1 MDFNIRLENLIEEKN
16 VSQKQLAI
24 DLHVSKSTIN
34 GYITGYREPDFE
46 MLVRLATYLD
56 SSTDYLLGLSNEK
69 KPAPSKLDA
78 DEAELIRLYR
88 TLIPKHKNL
97 VMGQVKFFHGH
108 PDDE

>member
-34 GYITGYREPDFE
+34 GYITGYREPDFA
-46 MLVRLATYLD
+46 MLTRLATYLD
-56 SSTDYLLGLSNEK
+56 SSTDYLLGLSDEK
-69 KPAPSKLDA
+69 NPAPSTLDA

-88 TLIPKHKNL
+88 ALIPKHRKL
-97 VMGQVKFFHGH
+97 VMGQVKFLHEH
-108 PDDE
+108 PDE

>member
-24 DLHVSKSTIN
+24 DMHVSKSTIN

-46 MLVRLATYLD
+46 MLVRLAIYLD
-56 SSTDYLLGLSNEK
+56 SSTDYLLGLSDEK
-69 KPAPSKLDA
+69 KPAPSTLDA

-88 TLIPKHKNL
+88 TLIPKQKSI
-97 VMGQVKFFHGH
+97 VKRQVKFFHEH
-108 PDDE
+108 PEDR